1 MAKFRSIGKIEKPG
15 YVGCSG
21 VFLLLVANFQVVG
34 ELLQFKLRLI
44 DTYCGAMPITHSF
57 TQSFIHSVYFAFL
70 LNPRTAEEKNP
81 TLGRKPRQAKSS
93 LFLR

>member
-34 ELLQFKLRLI
+34 ELLQF
-44 DTYCGAMPITHSF
+44 
-57 TQSFIHSVYFAFL
+57 
-70 LNPRTAEEKNP
+70 N
-81 TLGRKPRQAKSS
+81 SS
-93 LFLR
+93 LSLPFAGKKLKTPRSSKNIFFHQKVSSEHIHIYIRLNRR

>member
-34 ELLQFKLRLI
+34 ELF
-44 DTYCGAMPITHSF
+44 M
-57 TQSFIHSVYFAFL
+57 
-70 LNPRTAEEKNP
+70 
-81 TLGRKPRQAKSS
+81 
-93 LFLR
+93 